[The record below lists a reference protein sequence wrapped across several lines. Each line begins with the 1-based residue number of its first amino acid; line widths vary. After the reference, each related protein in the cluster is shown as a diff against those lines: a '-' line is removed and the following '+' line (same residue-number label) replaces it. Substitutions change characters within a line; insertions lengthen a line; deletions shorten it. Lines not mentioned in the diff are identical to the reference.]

1 VLATVLA
8 GLVHGLEA
16 RLVEVQVDV
25 SPSGVPGFFLVGLAS
40 GSVREARERVRTA
53 IRNTGLAFPQ
63 RRLTVNLAPAEVRKD
78 GSGLDLA
85 IAVGISLAAL
95 GRRAPDGV
103 AFLGEL
109 ALDGSVRHVDGVL
122 VVARGLL
129 RQGVKELFVPP
140 SDAAEAALAAGLRVR
155 PAPNLGSVIGHLT
168 GEAPLDCYSGSLP
181 EPQPA
186 PPELDLAEVH
196 GQEGARRALE
206 IAAAGGHHLLMWG
219 PPGAGKTM
227 LARCLPGLLPP
238 MDLDEALELA
248 QVRSVLGELPGA
260 GPLEW
265 RRPFRSPHHSISLAG
280 LVGGGS
286 RHGRPG
292 EVSRASNGVLFLDEL
307 AEFAGATL
315 QALRQPL
322 EQGRVVITRSGGS
335 VAFPARFQLV
345 AATNPCPCG
354 WAGDGGRPCRCSP
367 TAVDAYLRGLTG
379 PLLDR
384 IDIQVHVPRVA
395 PESLGRESSGESS
408 SVVRARALRARSRQA
423 ERQGM
428 LNSALRDAH
437 LRRWAPL
444 GATARRGLERWAR
457 ETGLSARAFHRAWRV
472 ARTLADLDDVAE
484 VEERHVMEAIGYRL
498 VEQAA

>member
-1 VLATVLA
+1 VLATVLS

-25 SPSGVPGFFLVGLAS
+25 SRSGVPGFFLVGLAS
-40 GSVREARERVRTA
+40 GSVREARERVRSA
-53 IRNTGLAFPQ
+53 IRNTGLTFPS
-63 RRLTVNLAPAEVRKD
+63 RRLTVNLAPAELRKD
-78 GSGLDLA
+78 GSGIDLA
-85 IAVGISLAAL
+85 IAVGVSLAAL
-95 GRRAPDGV
+95 GRQAPAGA

-109 ALDGSVRHVDGVL
+109 ALDGAVRHVNGVL
-122 VVARGLL
+122 VVARGL
-129 RQGVKELFVPP
+129 REQGVKELFVAPP
-140 SDAAEAALAAGLRVR
+140 DAAEAALAAGLRVL
-155 PAPNLGSVIGHLT
+155 PAPTLGSVISHLA
-168 GEAPLDCYSGSLP
+168 GEARLDPYIGGLP
-181 EPQPA
+181 EPEQV

-227 LARCLPGLLPP
+227 LARCLPGLLPALE
-238 MDLDEALELA
+238 LDEALEVA
-248 QVRSVLGELPGA
+248 QVRSVLGELPGRF
-260 GPLEW
+260 PLEW

-280 LVGGGS
+280 LIGGGS
-286 RHGRPG
+286 GHGRPG
-292 EVSRASNGVLFLDEL
+292 EVSRATHGVLFLDEL
-307 AEFAGATL
+307 AEFQGATL

-322 EQGRVVITRSGGS
+322 EQGRVLITRSGGS

-367 TAVDAYLRGLTG
+367 AAVDGYQRGLSG

-384 IDIQVHVPRVA
+384 IDLQVHVPRVA
-395 PESLGRESSGESS
+395 PEALGRDSLGESS
-408 SVVRARALRARSRQA
+408 EVVRVRAMAARHRQL

-428 LNSALRDAH
+428 LNAALRESQ

-444 GATARRGLERWAR
+444 GALASRALQRWAR
-457 ETGLSARAFHRAWRV
+457 DAGLSARAFHRAWRV
-472 ARTLADLDDVAE
+472 ARTLADVEAARE
-484 VEERHVMEAIGYRL
+484 VEERHVLEALGYRL
-498 VEQAA
+498 VDQAA